1 MALPVINETPKYK
14 LTIPSTGQK
23 VTFRPFLVKEQKV
36 LLMAMESNDKEQVIM
51 SITDTL
57 QSCIDETLN
66 LSALATF
73 DIEYMFTQIRAKSV
87 GESADIILKC
97 SECETGNEIKVILS
111 DIQVDAKPIDKL
123 DPIKLND
130 KFTIKLKYPD
140 YERMR
145 KVMVNDEPTV
155 TDALFQL
162 AIGSLDKLLSE
173 DEQIDMREESEEEL
187 ATFLDNLNS
196 EQFEKIMEFVRNLP
210 KLRKEIEF
218 DCSDCAHHNKV
229 TLEGLDDFF

>member
-36 LLMAMESNDKEQVIM
+36 LLMAMESNDKEQVVM

-57 QSCIDETLN
+57 QSCIDEPLN

-87 GESADIILKC
+87 GESADIIINC

-111 DIQVDAKPIDKL
+111 EIQVEAKPVDKL
-123 DPIKLND
+123 DAIKLND
-130 KFTIKLKYPD
+130 IFTIKLKYPD

-145 KVMVNDEPTV
+145 KVMANDEPTV

-173 DEQIDMREESEEEL
+173 DEQINMREESEEEL

-218 DCSDCAHHNKV
+218 DCSSCAHHNTV